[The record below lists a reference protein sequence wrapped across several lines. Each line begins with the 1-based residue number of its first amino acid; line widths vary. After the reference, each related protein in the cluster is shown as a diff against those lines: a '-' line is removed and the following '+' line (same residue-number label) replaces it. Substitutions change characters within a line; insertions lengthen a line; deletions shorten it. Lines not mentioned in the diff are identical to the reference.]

1 MGTESPAGD
10 LGTAAPRFSLPA
22 TDGRTLTLDDV
33 RGERGVVVVFMCNHC
48 PYVKSA
54 LARLIRDARD
64 LAPLGIGIVGINAND
79 ARIYPEDSFDRMVA
93 FAADAGLP
101 FPYLYDETQQ
111 TARAYGAVCT
121 PECFGFDANL
131 RLCYRG
137 RVDASRKDPLA
148 GAPRDLFEAMRQVAQ
163 TGEGPA
169 QQHPAFGCSI
179 KWKLE
184 T

>member
-1 MGTESPAGD
+1 M
-10 LGTAAPRFSLPA
+10 
-22 TDGRTLTLDDV
+22 

-48 PYVKSA
+48 PYVKGA

-64 LAPLGIGIVGINAND
+64 LAPLGIGMVGINAND

-148 GAPRDLFEAMRQVAQ
+148 GVPRDLFEAMRQVAQ
-163 TGEGPA
+163 TGERPA